1 MSESPCTVGRLNR
14 RHLLALGGATLAAAT
29 KTALPFAN
37 ASPHST
43 SGESSI
49 GFQRYTDLLA
59 HIRKRGHKLRVL
71 GHCPDG
77 SPIVAAKVGG
87 KKKPAIFISAGSHS
101 TEHAGVVAAIELLD
115 ELNTEHEVYVIPC
128 RDPMGLQGFQHV
140 LSFALGD
147 DVSISTSIE
156 EVEPLL
162 RSRGE
167 VLYDADDRLLVLIG
181 DYGYANTSFYRKFGK
196 GTAFLEPLQGRRMY
210 FPSSRTDS
218 PGAAPLE
225 RAYTQIVTPDGEV
238 LHLNR
243 FHDTKWAPIEVR
255 CTRNLMAEVQP
266 RLVFDLH
273 EYGGDDF
280 WMSARRQRTDEDE
293 IWERR
298 MASEAVRAVAAL
310 GASFPDES
318 YSPGSFFEKLE
329 PGVFWLD
336 ASQRGEGLNLV
347 DFAARH
353 YGPGFTIE
361 TGMRQD
367 LPKRLAMHK
376 TVVQTAVKVFSE
388 RY

>member
-1 MSESPCTVGRLNR
+1 M
-14 RHLLALGGATLAAAT
+14 
-29 KTALPFAN
+29 
-37 ASPHST
+37 
-43 SGESSI
+43 
-49 GFQRYTDLLA
+49 
-59 HIRKRGHKLRVL
+59 
-71 GHCPDG
+71 
-77 SPIVAAKVGG
+77 VAVKVGG

-101 TEHAGVVAAIELLD
+101 TKHAGVVAAVELLD
-115 ELNTEHEVYVIPC
+115 ELKTEHEVYVIPC
-128 RDPMGLQGFQHV
+128 RDPMGLQGFRQV
-140 LSFALGD
+140 LSFGLGD
-147 DVSISTSIE
+147 ESSISSID

-162 RSRGE
+162 RSKGE
-167 VLYDADDRLLVLIG
+167 VLYDADGRLLVLIG
-181 DYGYANTSFYRKFGK
+181 EYGYANTSFYRKFDK
-196 GTAFLEPLQGRRMY
+196 GTAFLEPLKGRRMY

-298 MASEAVRAVAAL
+298 MASEAARAVAAL

-329 PGVFWLD
+329 SGVFWLD
-336 ASQRGEGLNLV
+336 ASQRGEGLNLIN
-347 DFAARH
+347 FAARH

-367 LPKRLAMHK
+367 FPKRLAMHK
-376 TVVQTAVKVFSE
+376 TVVQTAVDVFSE